1 MLLAINLLFRTIFNN
16 LSEIFE
22 FANNISPFLDKRV
35 KYKSLPKILFS
46 MYCKR
51 THFDNKT
58 TIVAP
63 FSLPADSKG
72 IDCNSIKY
80 LPLLFF
86 EFEFISSKVST

>member
-1 MLLAINLLFRTIFNN
+1 MSSYSKFKCCSLSICCSVQYSII

-35 KYKSLPKILFS
+35 KYKSLSKILFS

-72 IDCNSIKY
+72 ID
-80 LPLLFF
+80 LQ
-86 EFEFISSKVST
+86 